1 MLRLDRLD
9 ARRIQNLPCP
19 RDLSLPTDPQYL
31 ASLSRASYQDQR
43 AAYQP
48 CDVEGV
54 SHFSLFQDIPQKA
67 LDLFLHALVHLR
79 RPSTAF
85 VRCERL

>member
-1 MLRLDRLD
+1 MPS
-9 ARRIQNLPCP
+9 ASKNLPPP

-31 ASLSRASYQDQR
+31 AGLSRASHQDQC
-43 AAYQP
+43 AAYRP
-48 CDVEGV
+48 CNVEKV
-54 SHFSLFQDIPQKA
+54 SHFSLFQDVPQKT